1 MTDLRVSDLHKSYA
15 EVPALRGVSLDVP
28 TGSFTAVLGPSGS
41 GKTTLLRVIAG
52 FERADR
58 GSVTLGGAVV
68 EDDHHHVA
76 PEGRRVG
83 YVPQE
88 GALFPHLTVEKNVGF
103 GVHGRADRRRR
114 VGDLLELV
122 GLSGLGARY
131 PHQLSGGQQQ
141 RVALARALAVSP
153 QMILLDEPFAA
164 LDARLRASVRAE
176 VLEVLHRA
184 GTTSVFVT
192 HDQDEALS
200 LADQV
205 AVLSGGRIQQ
215 VGTPRELYA
224 CPADPGVAR
233 FLGSANLIAGIFG
246 GRSVHTALGELGLD
260 AAGAAAGA
268 AAGGPPQDGPAV
280 VLVRPEQLE
289 LGPPDGAAF
298 VVRVAQ
304 SEYFGHD
311 AIVTVVPEQPNPTLG
326 AETLVVRI
334 TGGDDWARG
343 TVAGVRVRGPV
354 LAWRPT
360 APSPLDAGVSPPR
373 REPETTPV

>member
-1 MTDLRVSDLHKSYA
+1 MTDLRVSDLHKSYGD
-15 EVPALRGVSLDVP
+15 VVALRGVDLVVP

-58 GSVTLGGAVV
+58 GSVTLGGVVV
-68 EDDHHHVA
+68 EDDHHHEP

-88 GALFPHLTVEKNVGF
+88 GALFPHLSVEKNVGF
-103 GVHGRADRRRR
+103 GIRGRADRRRR
-114 VGDLLELV
+114 VDELLDMV
-122 GLSGLGARY
+122 GLSGLGPRY

-141 RVALARALAVSP
+141 RVALARALAVRP

-176 VLEVLHRA
+176 VLDVLHRA

-200 LADQV
+200 MADQV
-205 AVLSGGRIQQ
+205 AVLGDGRVRQ

-224 CPADPGVAR
+224 HPVDPGVAR
-233 FLGSANLIAGIFG
+233 FLGSANLIAGTFA

-260 AAGAAAGA
+260 RAVVPRDVPEEGA
-268 AAGGPPQDGPAV
+268 PAV

-289 LGPPDGAAF
+289 LTDPDGAALA
-298 VVRVAQ
+298 VRVVH

-311 AIVTVVPEQPNPTLG
+311 AIVTVVPEPPSAELG
-326 AETLVVRI
+326 TPTLVVRI
-334 TGGDDWARG
+334 TGGDHWTRG
-343 TVAGVRVRGPV
+343 TRAGVRVRGPV
-354 LAWRPT
+354 LSWRPGS
-360 APSPLDAGVSPPR
+360 ASADDSGASHPSRAGQITSM
-373 REPETTPV
+373 